1 MDKKCIK
8 KLKDLIENVVLL
20 DIEDYLD
27 DLFEDIAS
35 NKNASD
41 ADNDELKNMHE
52 MREEFQGILEDIK
65 ENNLDQE
72 DCSELL
78 SEITQMIKENQ
89 EEQV

>member
-8 KLKDLIENVVLL
+8 KLKDLVQNVVLP
-20 DIEDYLD
+20 DIEDYID

-52 MREEFQGILEDIK
+52 MRDEFQGILKDIE

-72 DCSELL
+72 ECSEIL

-89 EEQV
+89 ED

>member
-8 KLKDLIENVVLL
+8 KLKDLITNVVLP
-20 DIEDYLD
+20 DIEDYID
-27 DLFEDIAS
+27 DLFEDIAN

-52 MREEFQGILEDIK
+52 MREEFQGILKDIK
-65 ENNLDQE
+65 ENNLEQE

-78 SEITQMIKENQ
+78 SEISLMIKENQ
-89 EEQV
+89 ED

>member
-65 ENNLDQE
+65 ENNLYQE